1 MRKNTTSLSSR
12 IFYYMMLFILVESIL
27 IAGITLYQFNKQNSE
42 YHEGRLE
49 RKESNLLIDIKY
61 EIEKNSINSLVSL
74 SDQIILEMA
83 DVHNI
88 EFELYSLDGLLIK
101 SSTAL
106 TGVRDGTVLDPS
118 IIEYFNNQDPP
129 RYIENDENTTYFKSS
144 YNLVSAYND
153 KPLGII
159 YIPYFADDSS
169 SQAELSRFLIRLGF
183 VHGNMIL
190 IAFIIAYFIS
200 NFVTKSLDSIG
211 ETIKRTNFQN
221 QNVKIDIDNTP
232 SEVAALIESYNT
244 MIDKLKSSAIK
255 LAKSERETAWREMA
269 KQVAHEIKNPLTP
282 MRLSIQT
289 FERGYSKGE
298 EFTKSRIKEFSDSLI
313 QQIDTMSSIAT
324 AFSDF
329 AEMPEPKKE
338 KLNVVEVVE
347 LALDIF
353 NRNQIKFESSSRNIE
368 ANFDRTQ
375 LIRIITNLLKNAFQA
390 IPENRT
396 PDINVNIYEKDTNV
410 KISISDNGYGISK
423 ADTEKIFEPSFTTKS
438 SGMGL
443 GLSMIKSIVEAYNGA
458 ITFNS
463 KSNVGTTFNITFPKK

>member
-1 MRKNTTSLSSR
+1 MRENNISLSSR
-12 IFYYMMLFILVESIL
+12 IFYYMMVFIVVESIM
-27 IAGITLYQFNKQNSE
+27 IGGVTLYQFNNQNSQ

-49 RKESNLLIDIKY
+49 RKENHLLVDLKY
-61 EIEKNSINSLVSL
+61 EIEKAGINSINALNNSM
-74 SDQIILEMA
+74 ILEMA
-83 DVHNI
+83 DVHNL
-88 EFELYSLDGLLIK
+88 EFELYSKEGVLLK
-101 SSTAL
+101 SSTAV
-106 TGVRDGTVLDPS
+106 TGVRGTTTLDQK
-118 IIEYFNNQDPP
+118 IVEYFKNEDAS
-129 RYIENDENTTYFKSS
+129 RYVEDDKNTSYFKSS
-144 YNLVSAYND
+144 YNLVSNFD
-153 KPLGII
+153 NEPLGII
-159 YIPYFADDSS
+159 YIPYFADDTSS
-169 SQAELSRFLIRLGF
+169 KQELSEFLIRLGF

-211 ETIKRTNFQN
+211 ETIKKTNLQN
-221 QNVKIDIDNTP
+221 QNTKINIKNTP
-232 SEVAALIESYNT
+232 KEVVALIDSYNT
-244 MIDKLKSSAIK
+244 MIDELKSSAVK

-289 FERGYSKGE
+289 FERGFSKGQEYSKQ
-298 EFTKSRIKEFSDSLI
+298 RIKEFSDSLI

-338 KLNVVEVVE
+338 QLNVVEVVE
-347 LALDIF
+347 LAIDIF
-353 NRNQIKFESSSRNIE
+353 NKDHITFKFSSKKIQ

-375 LIRIITNLLKNAFQA
+375 LIRVITNLLKNAFQA

-396 PDINVNIYEKDTNV
+396 PKIEVNIFENIDDVN
-410 KISISDNGYGISK
+410 ISISDNGYGISK

-443 GLSMIKSIVEAYNGA
+443 GLSMIKSIITAYNGN
-458 ITFNS
+458 ITFSS
-463 KSNVGTTFNITFPKK
+463 KSNVGTTFNINFPKN

>member
-1 MRKNTTSLSSR
+1 MSKNNISLSSR
-12 IFYYMMLFILVESIL
+12 IFYYMMVFIVVESIM
-27 IAGITLYQFNKQNSE
+27 IAAVTLYQFNNQNSE

-49 RKESNLLIDIKY
+49 RKEKNLLIDIKY
-61 EIEKNSINSLVSL
+61 ELQKANINSINEL
-74 SDQIILEMA
+74 DNNIILEMS
-83 DVHNI
+83 DVHNL
-88 EFELYSLDGLLIK
+88 EFELYNLEGVLLK
-101 SSTAL
+101 SSTAV
-106 TGVRDGTVLDPS
+106 TGIPGITKLDNNIINYFKKENPVRYV
-118 IIEYFNNQDPP
+118 EQDK
-129 RYIENDENTTYFKSS
+129 NTDYFKSS
-144 YNLVSAYND
+144 YNLVSNFNNI
-153 KPLGII
+153 PLGII
-159 YIPYFADDSS
+159 YIPYFADDSES
-169 SQAELSRFLIRLGF
+169 KEELSAFLIRLGF

-211 ETIKRTNFQN
+211 ETIKKTNLQN
-221 QNVKIDIDNTP
+221 QNIKINIHNTP
-232 SEVAALIESYNT
+232 KEVVTLIDSYNT
-244 MIDKLKSSAIK
+244 MIDKLKSSAVK

-289 FERGYSKGE
+289 FERGYRRGEDFSK
-298 EFTKSRIKEFSDSLI
+298 KRIKEFSESLI

-347 LALDIF
+347 LAIDIF
-353 NRNQIKFESSSRNIE
+353 NRDHINFTSNSKKIY

-375 LIRIITNLLKNAFQA
+375 LIRVITNLLKNAFQA
-390 IPENRT
+390 IPVDRT
-396 PDINVNIYEKDTNV
+396 PKIDVNISDDDNFV

-423 ADTEKIFEPSFTTKS
+423 TDTQKIFEPSFTTKS

-443 GLSMIKSIVEAYNGA
+443 GLSMIKSIINAYNGD
-458 ITFNS
+458 ISFNS
-463 KSNVGTTFNITFPKK
+463 KTNIGTTFNINFPKK

>member
-1 MRKNTTSLSSR
+1 MSKNNISLSSR
-12 IFYYMMLFILVESIL
+12 IFYYMMVFIVVESIM
-27 IAGITLYQFNKQNSE
+27 IAAVTLYQFNNQNSE

-49 RKESNLLIDIKY
+49 RKEKNLLIDIKY
-61 EIEKNSINSLVSL
+61 ELQKANINSINEL
-74 SDQIILEMA
+74 DNNIILEMS
-83 DVHNI
+83 DVHNL
-88 EFELYSLDGLLIK
+88 EFELYNLEGVLLK
-101 SSTAL
+101 SSTAV
-106 TGVRDGTVLDPS
+106 TGIPGITKLDNN
-118 IIEYFNNQDPP
+118 IINYFKKENPLRYVEQDK
-129 RYIENDENTTYFKSS
+129 NTDYFKSS
-144 YNLVSAYND
+144 YNLVSNFNNI
-153 KPLGII
+153 PLGII
-159 YIPYFADDSS
+159 YIPYFADDSES
-169 SQAELSRFLIRLGF
+169 KEELSAFLIRLGF

-211 ETIKRTNFQN
+211 ETIKKTNLQN
-221 QNVKIDIDNTP
+221 QNIKINIHNTP
-232 SEVAALIESYNT
+232 KEVVTLIDSYNT
-244 MIDKLKSSAIK
+244 MIDKLKSSAVK

-289 FERGYSKGE
+289 FERGYRRGEDFSK
-298 EFTKSRIKEFSDSLI
+298 KRIKEFSESLI

-347 LALDIF
+347 LAIDIF
-353 NRNQIKFESSSRNIE
+353 NRDQINFTSNSEKIY

-375 LIRIITNLLKNAFQA
+375 LIRVITNLLKNAFQA
-390 IPENRT
+390 IPVERT
-396 PDINVNIYEKDTNV
+396 PKIDVNISDDDNFV

-423 ADTEKIFEPSFTTKS
+423 TDTQKIFEPSFTTKS

-443 GLSMIKSIVEAYNGA
+443 GLSMIKSIINAYNGD
-458 ITFNS
+458 ISFNS
-463 KSNVGTTFNITFPKK
+463 KTNIGTTFNINFPKK